1 MPISYFLS
9 EEKMDDLG
17 LYDHD
22 GEEFDTSYS
31 DGLEDDREIEQDMVW
46 HVIDKYF
53 HTKGLVGQQIDSF
66 DEFISLVLQE
76 LVDDAGEIK
85 ITPEDQFIPDQEV
98 QAVSNCFSEMRDA
111 INVITSIK
119 LHVK

>member
-1 MPISYFLS
+1 
-9 EEKMDDLG
+9 MDDLE
-17 LYDHD
+17 YDQED
-22 GEEFDTSYS
+22 EFNASYS
-31 DGLEDDREIEQDMVW
+31 DDLEDDREIEQDMVW

-98 QAVSNCFSEMRDA
+98 QAVSFLFS
-111 INVITSIK
+111 VSISISFPSK
-119 LHVK
+119 SRSIGL

>member
-1 MPISYFLS
+1 
-9 EEKMDDLG
+9 MDDLED
-17 LYDHD
+17 YDQD
-22 GEEFDTSYS
+22 GGDEFFAP
-31 DGLEDDREIEQDMVW
+31 DGLEDDREIDQDMVW

-76 LVDDAGEIK
+76 LVHDAGEIK

-98 QAVSNCFSEMRDA
+98 QAVS
-111 INVITSIK
+111 
-119 LHVK
+119 